1 MRGLGGPGRPA
12 AERPAPSARLDDYL
26 ARVRFEGRARPT
38 VDTLVR
44 VHHQH
49 LLHIPYENLSVQLGD
64 PLDLDVER
72 TFTKIVHGGRGGWCY
87 EMNGLLQWALERIGF
102 EVTRMAAGVLR
113 SERGDRALGNHL
125 VLAVE
130 IDGEPW
136 LADVGFGDG
145 LREPV
150 PLREGPI
157 RQRGLGYAL
166 ERIDGGYWR
175 FHNHEHG
182 GARDFDFRP
191 EPADEALL
199 ERQCGWLQ
207 SSPES
212 GFVQNLVCQTFQPE
226 ALQVL
231 RGRVRRELTSAGTRE
246 WMLDDAAE
254 LQAELGSV
262 FGLDVD
268 VTPLWPRIA
277 ARHRELFGQG

>member
-1 MRGLGGPGRPA
+1 
-12 AERPAPSARLDDYL
+12 
-26 ARVRFEGRARPT
+26 
-38 VDTLVR
+38 
-44 VHHQH
+44 
-49 LLHIPYENLSVQLGD
+49 
-64 PLDLDVER
+64 
-72 TFTKIVHGGRGGWCY
+72 
-87 EMNGLLQWALERIGF
+87 MNGLLQWALERIGF

-175 FHNHEHG
+175 FHNHAHG

-231 RGRVRRELTSAGTRE
+231 RGRVRREVTSGGMRE
-246 WMLDDAAE
+246 WTLGAAAE